1 MLRVF
6 YFNQMLH
13 ANITLIFTAFAALVS
28 ATMWIDY
35 FRRIDVFEREKVW
48 PLVTALIVGCF
59 TPSICLFFYGLL
71 HKIGFSENGHF
82 IHDLLYSVFG
92 VGLNEEF
99 SKIIGVIITLTI
111 FRKKIN
117 EPIDVLIYAG
127 ITAIGFSMI
136 ENFKYFS
143 LYGIKII
150 TPRTFYSSLEH
161 IINTTLIVY
170 GFYRYRLFNKGKH
183 ILNIIVA
190 SSIAVAS
197 HGLFDFFLM
206 DTSYGYLT
214 VFISIIIYLIGINFW
229 VQMLNNAN
237 NYSAF
242 FDYGKILYT
251 DKIFYRLLFWY
262 LLTIIITFVN
272 NIIVSDLKT
281 SVLNFFSALFA
292 DGLLF
297 WVVMLRASR
306 FKIYKKK
313 YFNLKIQ
320 FPFYITKNDDED
332 FRFPIINTPI
342 KVRGENQKEHIP
354 TKLIDKNVTVCPV
367 NYKKSYLKKTIN
379 ATITNKYLLFD
390 DVVVYSIL
398 FDKMEL
404 DNSNIFLIKPKTH
417 GLTEIDHRYP
427 IEGLYLVNNQMT
439 DLSKVDI
446 KGLRLL
452 EWVYLKV

>member
-1 MLRVF
+1 MSQ
-6 YFNQMLH
+6 NH
-13 ANITLIFTAFAALVS
+13 ITLFFTAFAAIIS

-35 FRRIDVFEREKVW
+35 FRRIDVFEREKIL
-48 PLVTALIVGCF
+48 PLVTALVVGCF

-71 HKIGFSENGHF
+71 HKMGIEENGHF
-82 IHDLLYSVFG
+82 WHDLLYSIFG

-99 SKIIGVIITLTI
+99 SKIIGVIITITI

-117 EPIDVLIYAG
+117 EPIDFLIYAG
-127 ITAIGFSMI
+127 ITAIGFSMV

-183 ILNIIVA
+183 LVNILVTSI
-190 SSIAVAS
+190 IAVAS

-242 FDYGKILYT
+242 FDYDKIMYT

-262 LLTIIITFVN
+262 VLTLVITFVN
-272 NIIVSDLKT
+272 NIIVSNLKI
-281 SVLNFFSALFA
+281 SILNLISALFA

-297 WVVMLRASR
+297 WVVMLRVSR
-306 FKIYKKK
+306 FKIYKQK
-313 YFNLKIQ
+313 YFNLKIE
-320 FPFYITKNDDED
+320 FPFYITKNGDED
-332 FRFPIINTPI
+332 FRLPGLNFPI
-342 KVRGENQKEHIP
+342 KVRGENHMEHIP
-354 TKLIDKNVTVCPV
+354 TKYIDKNIIVCPV
-367 NYKKSYLKKTIN
+367 NIKKSFLKKNVT
-379 ATITNKYLLFD
+379 ATITNKYLLYD

-417 GLTEIDHRYP
+417 GKTEIEERYP
-427 IEGLYLVNNQMT
+427 IEGLYLVNNEIV

-446 KGLRLL
+446 KSLRLL